1 MKFMLNGAITIGTM
15 DGANVEIVEEVG
27 EENAVIFGLSSDE
40 VINYENYGGYDPNEI
55 FNNDPDIRRVLMQL
69 INGTYAPNDPDR
81 FRTLYNSLLNT
92 ISTAKAD
99 TYFILK
105 DFRAYAE
112 AQKKVEAAYRDEK
125 GWAKSAILN
134 VACCGKFTSDRTIQ
148 EYVDEIW
155 HLDKVVMP
163 KKTV

>member
-1 MKFMLNGAITIGTM
+1 
-15 DGANVEIVEEVG
+15 
-27 EENAVIFGLSSDE
+27 
-40 VINYENYGGYDPNEI
+40 
-55 FNNDPDIRRVLMQL
+55 MQL